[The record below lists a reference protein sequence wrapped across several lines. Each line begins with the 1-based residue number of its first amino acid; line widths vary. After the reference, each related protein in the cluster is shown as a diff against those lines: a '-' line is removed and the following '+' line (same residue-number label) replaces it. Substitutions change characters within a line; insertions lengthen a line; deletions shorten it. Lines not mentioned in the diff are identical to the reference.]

1 MAIEF
6 RKVSKTFDGKLVL
19 DRFDWRAPERGIVCL
34 FAPSGSGKTTL
45 LRMIAGLEKPDEGD
59 IADLP
64 GRVSFHFQENRLLPW
79 YTASENLALVTDAPD
94 LWLKWV
100 GLGGEGRR
108 YPRELSGG
116 MQRRVAFARALAYE
130 ADVLL
135 LDEPFKEAD
144 PENRDRMMDLVRRQT
159 DRKLIVW
166 VTHNLEEAQALSD
179 RIDRFSGPPL
189 LPL

>member
-6 RKVSKTFDGKLVL
+6 RMVSKIFDGKLVL

-79 YTASENLALVTDAPD
+79 YTASENLALVTDAPG
-94 LWLKWV
+94 LWLKRV
-100 GLGGEGRR
+100 GLGG
-108 YPRELSGG
+108 
-116 MQRRVAFARALAYE
+116 
-130 ADVLL
+130 
-135 LDEPFKEAD
+135 
-144 PENRDRMMDLVRRQT
+144 
-159 DRKLIVW
+159 
-166 VTHNLEEAQALSD
+166 
-179 RIDRFSGPPL
+179 
-189 LPL
+189 

>member
-6 RKVSKTFDGKLVL
+6 QQVSKTFEGKRVL
-19 DRFDWRAPERGIVCL
+19 ERLTWRAPERGIVCL
-34 FAPSGSGKTTL
+34 FAPSGSGKTTM
-45 LRMIAGLEKPDEGD
+45 LRMIAGLEKPDEGR

-64 GRVSFHFQENRLLPW
+64 GRVAFHFQENRLLPW
-79 YTASENLALVTDAPD
+79 CTAAENLALVTDAPD
-94 LWLKWV
+94 RWLEQV

-116 MQRRVAFARALAYE
+116 MQRRVAFARALAYT

-135 LDEPFKEAD
+135 LDEPFKEVD

-159 DRKLIVW
+159 ERKLIVW
-166 VTHNLEEAQALSD
+166 VTHSLEEAQALSD
-179 RIDRFSGPPL
+179 RVDRFAGPPL
-189 LPL
+189 RPL

>member
-6 RKVSKTFDGKLVL
+6 QQVSKTFDGKRVL
-19 DRFDWRAPERGIVCL
+19 DRLDWRAPERGIVCL

-45 LRMIAGLEKPDEGD
+45 LRLIAGLEKPDEGR

-64 GRVSFHFQENRLLPW
+64 ERVSFHFQENRLLPW
-79 YTASENLALVTDAPD
+79 CTAVENLALVTDTPD
-94 LWLKWV
+94 RWLEQV
-100 GLGGEGRR
+100 GLGGEGQR

-130 ADVLL
+130 TDVLL
-135 LDEPFKEAD
+135 LDEPFKEVD

-159 DRKLIVW
+159 RRRLIVW
-166 VTHNLEEAQALSD
+166 VTHNFEEAQALSD

-189 LPL
+189 RSL